1 MPVQIQMPNG
11 GDELV
16 DPGRVLTVREALAH
30 EKDKSPE
37 VQTAI
42 WVGGSYIFP
51 GESLASLRQKLSE
64 AKFADLTAPNG
75 SLILVAMPQVTDRDD
90 PTGTDHEN
98 TRSVLRFG
106 PGADAPRLRVREP
119 RDQLRQIWTA
129 AGLPTDIF
137 G

>member
-51 GESLASLRQKLSE
+51 GESLASLRHKLSE
-64 AKFADLTAPNG
+64 AKFADLTAQNS
-75 SLILVAMPQVTDRDD
+75 SLILVAMPQVRIATIR
-90 PTGTDHEN
+90 PARIMKTPVGASIWARGRRATP
-98 TRSVLRFG
+98 RG
-106 PGADAPRLRVREP
+106 P
-119 RDQLRQIWTA
+119 
-129 AGLPTDIF
+129 
-137 G
+137 